1 MLTLFLISC
10 GALIAVL
17 LSSLLIKTPAKWFRA
32 LLAGVAACMV
42 FFLIALCLQRVFKGI
57 ADFVN
62 PWALLLVILPAGLLI
77 AKTLWKQSFT
87 PRLVYSR
94 TAVLAGGKNLRAAL
108 TEWLPN
114 LLYALALTLLVVALA
129 RPVSVDRTIL
139 PPTEGIDII
148 LLMDVSA
155 SMQRQDFYPNR
166 FTAAIRTA
174 DNFVQKRLNDRIG
187 LVVFSRAAMLQAPLT
202 LDHEAIRELLGA
214 LYLGIIDPNYTAIG
228 DGLGVAT
235 AHLKDSQAKSKVIIL
250 LTDGANNAGSI
261 DPRLAAKAAQAYGI
275 KVYTVATA
283 SPPGSGI
290 FSSNEEE
297 IDESLLLEIANE
309 TGGKFYRAKNEMELS
324 KIYNTINELEKTEF
338 TQSIQTSQSDFY
350 LPFVLAG
357 LLCLGLG
364 ILLEKL
370 ILIRVP

>member
-290 FSSNEEE
+290 FPVMKKKLTKACCWKLPTKPAANSTALKTKWSFPKFTIPLMNWKRRNLPKAYKPAKA
-297 IDESLLLEIANE
+297 IFTCLLYWR
-309 TGGKFYRAKNEMELS
+309 G
-324 KIYNTINELEKTEF
+324 
-338 TQSIQTSQSDFY
+338 
-350 LPFVLAG
+350 
-357 LLCLGLG
+357 
-364 ILLEKL
+364 
-370 ILIRVP
+370 

>member
-10 GALIAVL
+10 GALIAAL
-17 LSSLLIKTPAKWFRA
+17 LSSLFIKTPAKWFHA
-32 LLAGVAACMV
+32 LLGGLAACAV
-42 FFLIALCLQRVFKGI
+42 FFLTATLFQRIFKGM
-57 ADFVN
+57 AGFVN
-62 PWALLLVILPAGLLI
+62 PWALLFIILPVSLLI
-77 AKTLWKQSFT
+77 AKTLWKQTFI

-94 TAVLAGGKNLRAAL
+94 TALLAGQKNMRAEL
-108 TEWLPN
+108 TQWLPT
-114 LLYALALTLLVVALA
+114 LLYTVALTLFVVALA
-129 RPVSVDRTIL
+129 RPVSMDRTVL
-139 PPTEGIDII
+139 PPTQGIDII

-228 DGLGVAT
+228 DALGVAT
-235 AHLKDSQAKSKVIIL
+235 AHLKDSRAKSKVIIL

-290 FSSNEEE
+290 FSNSEEE
-297 IDESLLLEIANE
+297 IDESLLFEIANT

-338 TQSIQTSQSDFY
+338 TQSIQTSQNDFY

-357 LLCLGLG
+357 LLCLGAG
-364 ILLEKL
+364 IMLEKL

>member
-17 LSSLLIKTPAKWFRA
+17 LSSLLINTPAKWFRA
-32 LLAGVAACMV
+32 LLAGVAACTV
-42 FFLIALCLQRVFKGI
+42 FFLIALFLQRVFKGI

-114 LLYALALTLLVVALA
+114 LLYTLALTLLVVALA

-174 DNFVQKRLNDRIG
+174 DNFVQKRLYDRIG

-202 LDHEAIRELLGA
+202 LDHEAIR
-214 LYLGIIDPNYTAIG
+214 
-228 DGLGVAT
+228 
-235 AHLKDSQAKSKVIIL
+235 
-250 LTDGANNAGSI
+250 
-261 DPRLAAKAAQAYGI
+261 
-275 KVYTVATA
+275 
-283 SPPGSGI
+283 
-290 FSSNEEE
+290 
-297 IDESLLLEIANE
+297 
-309 TGGKFYRAKNEMELS
+309 
-324 KIYNTINELEKTEF
+324 
-338 TQSIQTSQSDFY
+338 
-350 LPFVLAG
+350 
-357 LLCLGLG
+357 
-364 ILLEKL
+364 
-370 ILIRVP
+370 